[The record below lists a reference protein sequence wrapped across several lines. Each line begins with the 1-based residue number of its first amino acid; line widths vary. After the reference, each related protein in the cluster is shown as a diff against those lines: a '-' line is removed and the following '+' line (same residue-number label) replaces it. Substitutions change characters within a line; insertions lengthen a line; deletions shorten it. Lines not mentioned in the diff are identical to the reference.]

1 MGNLSAHFDKIEFRC
16 PCGCGEENPSKLL
29 ITRLEQVFD
38 IMDAASIIVSSGY
51 RCQNYSPTAGGY
63 RNDAHTCN
71 IAPNIIVNKKGGGCY
86 KAEDIAEVAER
97 VGFGGIGLMNNS
109 CHVDDRDCEPY
120 VNNHWF
126 GDERD
131 GRNNV
136 KTFQRGTVFPGEK
149 YAKKPAEKKTMKVTV
164 NYDDHEFT
172 GLLEEI

>member
-1 MGNLSAHFDKIEFRC
+1 MFDWIFMTVYD
-16 PCGCGEENPSKLL
+16 G
-29 ITRLEQVFD
+29 
-38 IMDAASIIVSSGY
+38 
-51 RCQNYSPTAGGY
+51 
-63 RNDAHTCN
+63 
-71 IAPNIIVNKKGGGCY
+71 
-86 KAEDIAEVAER
+86 IAEVAER

-131 GRNNV
+131 GRNDI

-149 YAKKPAEKKTMKVTV
+149 TVGKKKTMKVTV